1 MMLKIVI
8 IWFILVVNMREC
20 FKFFE
25 RNQIEFCLKNKVP
38 GTSFVEAATKLG
50 YRKI

>member
-1 MMLKIVI
+1 MPRTVTIAPN
-8 IWFILVVNMREC
+8 LVVNMREC

-25 RNQIEFCLKNKVP
+25 RNQIEYCLKEKVP